1 MVTEAPPDPAPGPQR
16 EALAASG
23 AQRVDRAVGL
33 MEAAITAY
41 SERLESVVAARMRG
55 PKARK
60 GTRWWSESKALAA
73 GVPHTHVVRASGPAT
88 CETPTDLSHDRVT
101 SGFRRGVDASSAHT
115 SPTGAA
121 IELKSI
127 DADYVLPARVT
138 DELAPAVRPVALR
151 IVADASASVA
161 KSLGRPNTG
170 LAAFDWRALESAV
183 DSVVER
189 LAQVNERHARDIRA
203 AILAADSSDETLD
216 AALARVLEATRRGGR
231 WLLLAGRT
239 LATALAGD
247 AALAAAKAMGVAHTQ
262 WLSRRDGRVRHTHV
276 AADGQQRA
284 IGTRFEV
291 GTFRLRHPADPT
303 VLPAGAAEVYG
314 CRCSLLFVRP
324 DPIRDKAAMLAAR
337 GTADAARRLLDDA
350 KRLDGPVVL
359 SAPELGAGM
368 SIPAVP
374 LRSDTVGYRVLD
386 AEPAVTPGQ
395 RISWPG
401 ELALALAPPVAAGA
415 VVLAVALPVG
425 MVVGVAAG
433 AVVVAASTTLAVAS
447 VTAGQIVATPIM
459 P

>member
-1 MVTEAPPDPAPGPQR
+1 MVTEAPPVPAPGPER
-16 EALAASG
+16 EALAAQG
-23 AQRVDRAVGL
+23 AQRVDRAVAL
-33 MEAAITAY
+33 MEAAIGAY
-41 SERLESVVAARMRG
+41 SERLESVVAARMRS
-55 PKARK
+55 PKTRK

-73 GVPHTHVVRASGPAT
+73 GLPRTHVVDPRGSAPP
-88 CETPTDLSHDRVT
+88 ETQAAHDRVT
-101 SGFRRGVDASSAHT
+101 PGFFRDVTASSAHR
-115 SPTGAA
+115 SPAAGA

-127 DADYVLPARVT
+127 DASYVLPARLT
-138 DELAPAVRPVALR
+138 EELAPTVRPVALR

-170 LAAFDWRALESAV
+170 LAAFDWRALENAV
-183 DSVVER
+183 DSVVGR
-189 LAQVNERHARDIRA
+189 LAEVNERHARDIRA
-203 AILAADSSDETLD
+203 AILAADSTDETLD
-216 AALARVLEATRRGGR
+216 VAVERVMEATRRGGK

-247 AALAAAKAMGVAHTQ
+247 AALGAAKAMGVTHTQ

-276 AADGQQRA
+276 STDGQERA

-291 GTFRLRHPADPT
+291 GAFRLRHPADPT

-314 CRCSLLFVRP
+314 CRCSLLFIRP
-324 DPIRDKAAMLAAR
+324 DRTRDKAAMLAAR

-350 KRLDGPVVL
+350 TRPGSTLVL

-386 AEPAVTPGQ
+386 AEPSVTPGQ

-401 ELALALAPPVAAGA
+401 ELALALAPPVTTAGA

-425 MVVGVAAG
+425 MTVGVATG
-433 AVVVAASTTLAVAS
+433 AVVVAAGTTLSVAS
-447 VTAGQIVATPIM
+447 VVAGQIVATPVGA
-459 P
+459 